1 MEYSIQNIKL
11 LRNGS
16 AAASLEAAKTAI
28 ETYVEGKKATVNF
41 DGVAIIGRYTL
52 GEATK
57 SVLGLVHQDSAN
69 KVTITYV
76 DATGIEADVEA
87 NKKAIA
93 KLNDDDKVEG
103 SVKNTV
109 KTAIEGLNVEDALTA
124 GEVVVEVSESN
135 GKISVK
141 RAAVASSDKTVTVS
155 ADTATGAIDLAAN
168 IDGSTIIKDEKTGKL
183 SVASSALVQYVGKEA
198 VQISDVDTDN
208 NNKTISLAINGN
220 DKVLTQS
227 TDGLLANISLHYTSG
242 QTIELLGKANTEDK
256 STVISTIDVSDFIKD
271 GMLYGTEVFTAT
283 ATAQT
288 ITIKGQEHTFENL
301 TIGNHYIAFVF
312 KIDGKKVDYDWQVLD
327 ATNILHIYEA
337 GNGLSLADDKHT
349 FSVKIDANS
358 EKFLTVSENGV
369 KLSGVQDAIDTAKND
384 VLGTSDDTSADTTVY
399 GAIAYAKAVEGKAIS
414 VKAGNGIT
422 VTENG
427 TEKTIAANVKSGE
440 ALQNGTDGL
449 YLNFSASTLDAGT
462 F

>member
-52 GEATK
+52 SGVTK

-69 KVTITYV
+69 TVTITYV

-87 NKKAIA
+87 NKEAIA
-93 KLNDDDKVEG
+93 KLNDADTVEG

-109 KTAIEGLNVEDALTA
+109 KTAIEGLDVEDALTA
-124 GEVVVEVSESN
+124 GDVVVEVSEAD

-155 ADTATGAIDLAAN
+155 ADTTTGAIDLVAN
-168 IDGSTIIKDEKTGKL
+168 IDGSTIVKDKDGKL
-183 SVASSALVQYVGKEA
+183 SVASSALVQYVGANA
-198 VQISDVDTDN
+198 VQISEVDDK

-227 TDGLLANISLHYTSG
+227 TDGILANLSLEYNTSEKE
-242 QTIELLGKANTEDK
+242 IKLVGKD
-256 STVISTIDVSDFIKD
+256 STVISTIDASDFIKD
-271 GMLYGTEVFTAT
+271 GMLAGTSVFMASGAT
-283 ATAQT
+283 QSVKIAEQT
-288 ITIKGQEHTFENL
+288 HEFSGL
-301 TIGNHYIAFVF
+301 TKDHHYIVFLF
-312 KIDGKKVDYDWQVLD
+312 KIDGKEVSYNWDILD
-327 ATNILHIYEA
+327 ATDIVDVYTA
-337 GNGLSLADDKHT
+337 GNGLELNGHQ
-349 FSVKIDANS
+349 FSVKKAEGS
-358 EKFLTVSENGV
+358 EAFLVVDENGV
-369 KLSGVQDAIDTAKND
+369 KLSGVQSAIDTAKSE
-384 VLGTSDDTSADTTVY
+384 VLGTSDDTSANTTVY

-414 VKAGNGIT
+414 VKAGDGIT

-427 TEKTIAANVKSGE
+427 TKKTIAAKVKDDE
-440 ALQNGTDGL
+440 ALKNGANGL
-449 YLNFSASTLDAGT
+449 YLDFKAATLDAGT